1 MNFVRAEDT
10 GCVFSRLESGNLYY
24 APSLGVPFSATELT
38 LSQQG
43 RLYHPAPR
51 SIGGRALVASSIL
64 DSQLKDLLAIDE
76 RGNTTIEYG
85 GSVHAIMPHDDKT
98 Q

>member
-10 GCVFSRLESGNLYY
+10 GCVFSRLESGTLYY
-24 APSLGVPFSATELT
+24 APSLGVPFSAKELT
-38 LSQQG
+38 LSQKG

-64 DSQLKDLLAIDE
+64 DSELKDLIAIDDE
-76 RGNTTIEYG
+76 GNTTIEYG
-85 GSVHAIMPHDDKT
+85 GDVHAIMTHNDKA